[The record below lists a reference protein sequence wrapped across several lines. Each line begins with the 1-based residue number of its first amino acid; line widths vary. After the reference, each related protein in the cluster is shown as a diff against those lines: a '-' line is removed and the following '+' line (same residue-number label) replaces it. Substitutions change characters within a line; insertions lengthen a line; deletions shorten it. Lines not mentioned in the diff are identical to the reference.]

1 MKLLFIAVF
10 ASGLS
15 MATLNSNIN
24 FAPMTPVL
32 EECDI
37 RRENSKQPK
46 QYYPKKVC
54 NIDNSSID
62 KYEKLSDFII
72 ECTKSKG
79 GWLLINLSEANYSN
93 EILH

>member
-1 MKLLFIAVF
+1 MKFLFFAFF

-24 FAPMTPVL
+24 TAPGLPAL

-37 RRENSKQPK
+37 RQKNSIQPK

-62 KYEKLSDFII
+62 DPEKLSDFIT
-72 ECTKSKG
+72 ECTNSEG
-79 GWLLINLSEANYSN
+79 DWLLINLSEANYSN

>member
-1 MKLLFIAVF
+1 MKFLFFAFF

-15 MATLNSNIN
+15 MATLNSRINI
-24 FAPMTPVL
+24 APELPAL
-32 EECDI
+32 EECDV
-37 RRENSKQPK
+37 RQENTNRPK

-62 KYEKLSDFII
+62 NPEKLSKFIT
-72 ECTKSKG
+72 ECIKSEG
-79 GWLLINLSEANYSN
+79 GWLLISLSEANYSN

>member
-1 MKLLFIAVF
+1 MKFLFFAFF

-24 FAPMTPVL
+24 TTPGL
-32 EECDI
+32 PALGECDVKQ
-37 RRENSKQPK
+37 ENSIQPK

-54 NIDNSSID
+54 NINNSSID
-62 KYEKLSDFII
+62 DPEKLSDFIT
-72 ECTKSKG
+72 ECTKSEG
-79 GWLLINLSEANYSN
+79 GWLLINLSEANYNN